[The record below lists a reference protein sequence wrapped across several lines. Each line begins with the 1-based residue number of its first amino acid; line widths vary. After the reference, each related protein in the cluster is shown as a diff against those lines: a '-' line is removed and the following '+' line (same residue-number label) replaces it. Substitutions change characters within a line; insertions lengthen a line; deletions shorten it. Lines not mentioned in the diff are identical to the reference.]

1 MPFSIVPRHR
11 LLSWISECTGDTIW
25 PLDHCQ
31 RRGVPPD
38 WIERLSDAFESS
50 FDRDSDT
57 IYFDEHRINQFHGLR
72 DVDLAQVIAVQ
83 LGLDLARLKAQSFSR
98 TDLVRRIHEAIEEG

>member
-50 FDRDSDT
+50 FDRDFDT
-57 IYFDEHRINQFHGLR
+57 IYFDEHQINHST
-72 DVDLAQVIAVQ
+72 DYAMWTW
-83 LGLDLARLKAQSFSR
+83 LKSLPSNSA
-98 TDLVRRIHEAIEEG
+98 